1 MFCVVGSDFQG
12 APENLTFTAPRV
24 CIKIEILDDDIHEL
38 NENILL
44 DMEPSQGPSSEVG
57 EVNIVTSTAA
67 EVVIV
72 EDDSKYPGVFVGY
85 WISSICLTG
94 ILVEID
100 GSDSVLPETSNSTE
114 VCIVVRSD
122 KECPIGF
129 SFDVELHITDNI
141 ASGK

>member
-44 DMEPSQGPSSEVG
+44 DMEPSEGPSSEVG

-67 EVVIV
+67 EVVII
-72 EDDSKYPGVFVGY
+72 EDDSKSPGVFVGY
-85 WISSICLTG
+85 WISSMSNRDTG
-94 ILVEID
+94 
-100 GSDSVLPETSNSTE
+100 
-114 VCIVVRSD
+114 
-122 KECPIGF
+122 
-129 SFDVELHITDNI
+129 
-141 ASGK
+141 